1 MPHYE
6 ARIEITRRERFM
18 RKNFREVILVAGNTQ
33 QYRLLQRGEQPRPRD
48 FTILAPGNELG
59 LHRIVERA
67 DDLPLAQISVD
78 AHPAAARLAPRSE
91 EHTSELQSLMRT
103 SSPV

>member
-67 DDLPLAQISVD
+67 DDLPLAKISVD
-78 AHPAAARLAPRSE
+78 AHPAAARL
-91 EHTSELQSLMRT
+91 
-103 SSPV
+103 SPEIGRASCRERVGPYV